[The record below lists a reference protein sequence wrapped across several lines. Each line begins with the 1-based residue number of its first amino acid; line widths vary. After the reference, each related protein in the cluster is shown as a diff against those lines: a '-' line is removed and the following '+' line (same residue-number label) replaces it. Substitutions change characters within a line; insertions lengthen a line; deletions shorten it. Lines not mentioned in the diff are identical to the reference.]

1 MALIDVLLG
10 SLSGAMGGQQ
20 NARAANP
27 LLQILMSM
35 LANQGGAGMRGGA
48 GPGGLGDLLNRM
60 GGQAGPGPA
69 AGPGGLGDLLN
80 RMGQAGAPGAGP
92 AGGHPMGG
100 LGEILDAF
108 RRNGLGDRADSWVG
122 TGPNK
127 PISAEDIERTLGI
140 DRVSEAARQAGVQP
154 REAANGMAVGLPELI
169 DKLTPKGQVPQGGVG
184 DLNAIMD
191 ALGIRR

>member
-1 MALIDVLLG
+1 
-10 SLSGAMGGQQ
+10 
-20 NARAANP
+20 
-27 LLQILMSM
+27 MSM

-69 AGPGGLGDLLN
+69 AGPGGPGGLGDLLN

-127 PISAEDIERTLGI
+127 PISAEDIERALGI

-184 DLNAIMD
+184 DLNAIME

>member
-10 SLSGAMGGQQ
+10 SLSGAMGGPR
-20 NARAANP
+20 NAQAANP

-35 LANQGGAGMRGGA
+35 LASQGGAGMRGGPA
-48 GPGGLGDLLNRM
+48 GGPGGLGEILNRM
-60 GGQAGPGPA
+60 G
-69 AGPGGLGDLLN
+69 PGGMPG
-80 RMGQAGAPGAGP
+80 GPGAG
-92 AGGHPMGG
+92 AGHPMGG

-122 TGPNK
+122 TGPNQ

-140 DRVSEAARQAGVQP
+140 DRVGEVARQAGVPP
-154 REAANGMAVGLPELI
+154 RDAANGMAVGLPELI
-169 DKLTPKGQVPQGGVG
+169 DKLTPRGQVPQGGVG
-184 DLNAIMD
+184 DLNAIME

>member
-1 MALIDVLLG
+1 
-10 SLSGAMGGQQ
+10 
-20 NARAANP
+20 
-27 LLQILMSM
+27 
-35 LANQGGAGMRGGA
+35 MRGGA
-48 GPGGLGDLLNRM
+48 GPGGLGALLNRM

-69 AGPGGLGDLLN
+69 AGPGGLGEILS
-80 RMGQAGAPGAGP
+80 RMGQAGAPGAGA

-108 RRNGLGDRADSWVG
+108 RRSGLGDRADSWVG

-154 REAANGMAVGLPELI
+154 REAANGTAVGLPGLS
-169 DKLTPKGQVPQGGVG
+169 DKPTPKGEVPQGGVG
-184 DLNAIMD
+184 ALN
-191 ALGIRR
+191 GIKGPRGPV

>member
-10 SLSGAMGGQQ
+10 SLSSAMGGQQ

-27 LLQILMSM
+27 LLQILLSM

-69 AGPGGLGDLLN
+69 AGPGGLG
-80 RMGQAGAPGAGP
+80 
-92 AGGHPMGG
+92 
-100 LGEILDAF
+100 EILDAF
-108 RRNGLGDRADSWVG
+108 RRSGLGDRADSWVG

-184 DLNAIMD
+184 DLNAIME